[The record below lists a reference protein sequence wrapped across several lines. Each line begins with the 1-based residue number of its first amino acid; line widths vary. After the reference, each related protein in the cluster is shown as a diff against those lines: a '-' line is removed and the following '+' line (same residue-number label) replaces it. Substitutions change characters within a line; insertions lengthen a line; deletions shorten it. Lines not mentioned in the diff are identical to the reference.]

1 LSWDRKITDTAQIL
15 VMSSLVKEWARLA
28 PHISEALK
36 YSNKSH
42 DISDVW
48 SAIKKNKAQFFPLEN
63 SAIVTEIVDYPNQS
77 VCRIWLAGGDLEEL
91 MEAEKDVC
99 KWAAKLGCTGMEIIG
114 RKGWSRKLTDY
125 KEASIVL
132 VKEIRD
138 E

>member
-1 LSWDRKITDTAQIL
+1 MDTAQTL
-15 VMSSLVKEWARLA
+15 ATSSSVKDWTRLA
-28 PHISEALK
+28 SHIVEALE
-36 YSNKSH
+36 YSNNSH

-48 SAIKKNKAQFFPLEN
+48 DAVKKGKAQFFPLEN

-77 VCRIWLAGGDLEEL
+77 VCRIWLAGGDLKEL
-91 MEAEKDVC
+91 MEAEKGVC

>member
-1 LSWDRKITDTAQIL
+1 MRPLHTSLS
-15 VMSSLVKEWARLA
+15 VKEWARLV

-48 SAIKKNKAQFFPLEN
+48 DAVKRGKAQFFPLEN
-63 SAIVTEIVDYPNQS
+63 SVIVTEIVDYPNQS
-77 VCRIWLAGGDLEEL
+77 VCRIWLAGGDLDEL
-91 MEAEKDVC
+91 MEAEKSVC
-99 KWAAKLGCTGMEIIG
+99 KWAEELGCTGMEIIG

-125 KEASIVL
+125 KEASVVL